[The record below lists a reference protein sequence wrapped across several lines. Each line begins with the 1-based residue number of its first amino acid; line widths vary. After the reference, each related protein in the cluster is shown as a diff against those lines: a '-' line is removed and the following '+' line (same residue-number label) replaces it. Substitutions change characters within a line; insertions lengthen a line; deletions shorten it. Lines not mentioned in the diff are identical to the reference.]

1 MRITR
6 NHPALA
12 LSLLLGA
19 CAPNTEV
26 VNSWKE
32 PTMQPQK
39 FKKVL
44 AVFISKDVGMRR
56 AAEDELAKKLGN
68 GVAAYTVIPDEALR
82 DQDRARAMVLA
93 QNFDGAV
100 VMRPVAVDQETTYV
114 PGSSYVVPS
123 AYGSMWGY
131 WGTGWG
137 YAYSP
142 GYVQQDQVVSVESN
156 VYSLT
161 QNKLVWASRTKTYNP
176 DSVRKLVND
185 IVDATVSQMKKE
197 KVFASSTL
205 QEAPVDVAV
214 ARAGAGLAGTSGL

>member
-6 NHPALA
+6 TYSALA

-32 PTMQPQK
+32 PSMQPQK

-44 AVFISKDVGMRR
+44 AVFISKDVGTRR

-68 GVAAYTVIPDEALR
+68 GIAAYTVIPDEALR
-82 DQDRARAMVLA
+82 DQERAKALVVA
-93 QNFDGAV
+93 QDFDGAV

-185 IVDATVSQMKKE
+185 IVDATVNQMKKE
-197 KVFASSTL
+197 KVFASST
-205 QEAPVDVAV
+205 QDASVDLAV
-214 ARAGAGLAGTSGL
+214 ARAAVRLAGTPGL